1 VVFVE
6 IFMNGK
12 VLVVRIQGYFE
23 LIGIYTSLQYHLAN
37 FLC

>member
-1 VVFVE
+1 MVFVE

-23 LIGIYTSLQYHLAN
+23 VIGIYTFQYHLAN
-37 FLC
+37 FLR